1 MTKQIWFD
9 MDGTIANLYAVD
21 GWLEDIRAENTRPY
35 SEAKPMLNLSL
46 LARLLNQAQR
56 KGWEIGIV
64 SWGAKNS
71 TEKFLKMTGCAKFY
85 WLLAHLPSVEWDYI
99 YIDYYGTNKF
109 QRCGCNGILF
119 DDEEQNREAWGNGMA
134 YEPKDIFDI
143 LKGILA
149 DPTR

>member
-1 MTKQIWFD
+1 MTKMIWFD
-9 MDGTIANLYAVD
+9 MDGTIANLYAVE
-21 GWLEDIRAENTRPY
+21 GWLEDIRTGNTRPY

-46 LARLLNQAQR
+46 LARLLNQVQR
-56 KGWEIGIV
+56 EGWEIGIV

-71 TEKFLKMTGCAKFY
+71 TEEFLKMTGCAKFY
-85 WLLAHLPSVEWDYI
+85 WLHSHLPSVNWDHI

-119 DDEEQNREAWGNGMA
+119 DDEEQNRKAWENGMA
-134 YEPKDIFDI
+134 YEPKDIFNI